1 MMGTTFRVIKIAVG
15 RRLDEPVL
23 PFNVGSH
30 NGRTHHGLGGSCPR
44 RVHARLRGPSG
55 QTLTIGVGD
64 AVPAFTATYRLQDAE
79 VHPAQ
84 AAGVP
89 RRRTRLGP
97 REQSRSR
104 TRPI

>member
-1 MMGTTFRVIKIAVG
+1 MGTTFRVLKIAVG

-44 RVHARLRGPSG
+44 RVQARLRGPSG

-79 VHPAQ
+79 VHPLLAALAEGA
-84 AAGVP
+84 AAG
-89 RRRTRLGP
+89 
-97 REQSRSR
+97 SR
-104 TRPI
+104 I